1 MLTLYLNS
9 KPAVLKAQTEIK
21 LTRENPLFTDSGD
34 YTFEVSL
41 PLEGCAENLAI
52 FGALHRAE
60 VGKGAWLGK
69 RLRALLVSLPL
80 RVEGTAVVTSVTDEE
95 VKVQLLGGRS
105 ALNVSLLDEQGRDR
119 YIDELPS
126 LGQALQGAY
135 VRAMGEHSVQTYES
149 TRDAMMRGKLMWLS
163 DENDPTSLRIGDED
177 ATALPLYSTTDKKLV
192 NELCETMARTG
203 SGGGRDS
210 TFGDK
215 SLGLLAPIKRAGS
228 TLESTVFEESYVFAP
243 QPYLVPLIE
252 RVFRALGFEVRAE
265 DNALRGTWFERLIVA
280 NVRPTLDYRQML
292 PHWTAREF
300 VTEVQRFFGVLI
312 EVEGKRLKITRRG
325 SLYAGEGS
333 EVVLSAVSDA
343 YTTTLEQEGSR
354 KDVAHARVGYKLS
367 GVPSALGLPDELLSK
382 AERVGFDGLAN
393 LGAVDDLN
401 SSYGTGRIYDNDL
414 TGFSHT
420 YLLEHGTDNRWA
432 LDVVDPLGAHRP
444 KKEVVEDGAPTP
456 KDEKEREVELRIVP
470 AFAVEGTKRGC
481 LVSLV
486 DLSMEPQFFPQP
498 YGYMATS
505 DTATAS
511 ESSHFSVY
519 RALYP
524 KTEQKKAAKRDVLEV
539 AYYSGRRRKMVDE
552 RGGGRDSGQQASA
565 TSYAL
570 PMACGCPYYISQ
582 EHSKLLLD
590 VSYRLLLNFKGLTAK
605 EEDAGYSEGMVRD
618 VLTAYTPADTRV
630 LMAATFLHAGA
641 LSPTDRYV
649 IRGREYLCQ
658 RLEYTLTDEGVS
670 PLVKGYFHEIDVR
683 GRGPVLLATSGS
695 I

>member
-69 RLRALLVSLPL
+69 RLRALLVALPL
-80 RVEGTAVVTSVTDEE
+80 RVEGTAVVTSVTDVE

-149 TRDAMMRGKLMWLS
+149 TRDAMMRGKLMWQA
-163 DENDPTSLRIGDED
+163 DENDPTSLYIGDED

-203 SGGGRDS
+203 SGGGRNS

-215 SLGLLAPIKRAGS
+215 SLGLLAPIKRAGA
-228 TLESTVFEESYVFAP
+228 TIESTVFDDSYVFAP
-243 QPYLVPLIE
+243 QPYLVPLLE

-312 EVEGKRLKITRRG
+312 EVDGKRLKITRRG
-325 SLYAGEGS
+325 SLYAADRS

-354 KDVAHARVGYKLS
+354 KDVARTRVGYKLS
-367 GVPSALGLPDELLSK
+367 GVPSALALPDELLSK

-444 KKEVVEDGAPTP
+444 KKDPVADGAPTP

-470 AFAVEGTKRGC
+470 AFAVEGTKRAC

-486 DLSMEPQFFPQP
+486 DLSLEPQFFPQP

-524 KTEQKKAAKRDVLEV
+524 KTEQKKAAKREVLEV
-539 AYYSGRRRKMVDE
+539 AYYSGGRRKMVEE
-552 RGGGRDSGQQASA
+552 RGRGRDNDVVASA

-590 VSYRLLLNFKGLTAK
+590 ASYRLLLNFKGLTAK

-630 LMAATFLHAGA
+630 LMAATFVHAGM
-641 LSPTDRYV
+641 LRPTDRYV

-683 GRGPVLLATSGS
+683 H
-695 I
+695 